1 MPEGIENQLSSQE
14 LADLFALL
22 TLESPPSSKENAK
35 ISGTP
40 QFLHDTKQP

>member
-1 MPEGIENQLSSQE
+1 LMPEGIESQLSPQE

-22 TLESPPSSKENAK
+22 TLEKAPGASDNAT

-40 QFLHDTKQP
+40 GLLHQSK

>member
-1 MPEGIENQLSSQE
+1 MPEGIESQLSPQE

-22 TLESPPSSKENAK
+22 SLEKPPENTDNQA

-40 QFLHDTKQP
+40 EKLHRR